1 MQSMLLQKRFSQ
13 DKIGQDDW
21 VKHGSGDWQVLL
33 SCYFGHQY
41 TQTLKETLGM
51 QMGKTIL
58 ITRNGY
64 TSTNTEKEALSKFGN
79 HLVDLVKKDP
89 TIVASWCSELKK
101 QADIVERVI
110 KDLRKD
116 PFGERQFKTYVDC
129 LYPYVTP
136 HQAIKQ
142 VVNYLPL
149 PLLEKYM
156 PQFQEARQYAEKAY
170 EEARVYA
177 YEFANGFEK
186 ETKYPAKCLLCLT
199 EKEIKNY
206 FKTGKLIPKKK
217 LEERLKAGA
226 VLFEDGKYFVVSGSE
241 TDAIEAAMHSHEK
254 KGEISGTSAY
264 PGKVTGIVKIVFK
277 PEEGEKFNEGD
288 ILVSGNTRPF
298 LLPVMAKSKAIVTEA
313 GGLLSHAAITAREY
327 KKPTIVGAVGVTTVF
342 KDGDLV
348 EVDATK
354 GIIRKISKR

>member
-1 MQSMLLQKRFSQ
+1 MPALIQSFSIKKISQ
-13 DKIGQDDW
+13 DEW

-41 TQTLKETLGM
+41 TETLKETLGM
-51 QMGKTIL
+51 QMGRTIL

-64 TSTNTEKEALSKFGN
+64 TSTNTEKEALTNFGN
-79 HLVDLVKKDP
+79 HLVDLVKKDKR
-89 TIVASWCSELKK
+89 IVARWCSELKK
-101 QADIVERVI
+101 QADIVEHVI
-110 KDLRKD
+110 KELRKD
-116 PFGERQFKTYVDC
+116 PFGEEQFKTYVEC

-149 PLLEKYM
+149 PLLEEYM
-156 PQFQEARQYAEKAY
+156 SHFQEARQYAEKAY

-177 YEFANGFEK
+177 YEFAEGFEK
-186 ETKYPAKCLLCLT
+186 ETKYPAKALLCLT
-199 EKEIKNY
+199 EKEIADY
-206 FKTGKLIPKKK
+206 FKTGKLISKKT
-217 LEERLKAGA
+217 LEERLKASA
-226 VLFEDGKYFVVSGSE
+226 VLFEDGKYFVVSGPE
-241 TDAIEAAMHSHEK
+241 VDAIENAMHSHEK
-254 KGEISGTSAY
+254 KGEVSGTPAY
-264 PGKVTGIVKIVFK
+264 PGTVTGIVKIVFK

-313 GGLLSHAAITAREY
+313 GGLLSHAAIMAREY
-327 KKPTIVGAVGVTTVF
+327 KKPTIVGAVGVTIIF

-354 GIIRKISKR
+354 GVIRKISKR